1 MSKFMRS
8 MLSMFLAVF
17 MVASLAAIPSS
28 AATPKLSKTSVT
40 ITKGYYTTLSVSGN
54 SGSVKWST
62 GDKSVATVSSKGKVS
77 GKGPGTTY
85 VYAKV
90 DNKTLKCKVTVVA
103 SKITASASSIVLDK
117 KGDTAYVTMTVKG
130 SHSLSKGSTNS
141 AVATAQW
148 SPARFDG
155 NNITIKITAKGAGTA
170 KIKVYNTNYTSCYK
184 YINVTVKNS
193 EPEVVKTDNVIM
205 AYTKDVKVNMGETY
219 DLQIYSTN
227 MNNVTYSASN
237 SNVASVSA
245 GTTSGNY
252 KRYAIKGL
260 AAGTTTIRFYDR
272 SNSSIYVDVTVTVAS
287 NVKYYE
293 FYTVSPA
300 NSKLLYTDQVIE
312 RTDPS
317 TNVKYYMLVPADY
330 DVAKVNSLAA
340 QKFNRY
346 EYYTVYDSVP
356 SRRAS
361 GDTYKSFTHEN
372 SKYNWGTRYILL
384 PSASDDVQYNTAVA
398 KYNGKYDYYTI
409 YNENPTKKD
418 SWDSVEAWNIID
430 KSTGKTVTR
439 YMLVPYGADR
449 DKVNEIINKDQNANP
464 VYKYYTP
471 YSTYPSSIN
480 SSTDTVIIYTKGTS
494 LMYMIVPRNNDQS
507 SITKANDAIY
517 KDTGVYEYNVM
528 YSTKPASYDAET
540 EYYVALPYGNTTYYI
555 LYKLK
560 TTDSSGNEIE
570 TNINNVISS
579 AQNNRADGNK

>member
-8 MLSMFLAVF
+8 IISMFLAVF

-28 AATPKLSKTSVT
+28 AATPKLSKTSVN

-54 SGSVKWST
+54 SGTVKWST

-103 SKITASASSIVLDK
+103 SKFTASASSIVLDK

-148 SPARFDG
+148 SPAKFDG

-184 YINVTVKNS
+184 YINVTVKNP
-193 EPEVVKTDNVIM
+193 EPEPVKTDNVIM
-205 AYTKDVKVNMGETY
+205 AYTKDVKVNLGEAY
-219 DLQIYSTN
+219 DLQVYATN
-227 MNNVTYSASN
+227 MNNVTYSVSN
-237 SNVASVSA
+237 SSIASVTA

-260 AAGTTTIRFYDR
+260 AAGTTTVRFYDR
-272 SNSSIYVDVTVTVAS
+272 SNTKIYVDVAVTVAS

-293 FYTVSPA
+293 LYTVSPA
-300 NSKLLYTDQVIE
+300 NNKLLYTDLVIE
-312 RTDPS
+312 RIDPN
-317 TNVKYYMLVPADY
+317 TNTKYYMLVPASY
-330 DVAKVNSLAA
+330 DVAKVNTIAA

-384 PSASDDVQYNTAVA
+384 PSISDDVQYNTAVA
-398 KYNGKYDYYTI
+398 KYNGKYEYYTI
-409 YNENPTKKD
+409 YNENPTKRD
-418 SWDSVEAWNIID
+418 SWDSVEPWNIID
-430 KSTGKTVTR
+430 RSSGKTVTR
-439 YMLVPYGADR
+439 YMLVPYNADR
-449 DKVNEIINKDQNANP
+449 NRVNDIIKADQDANP
-464 VYKYYTP
+464 VYKQFTP
-471 YSTYPSSIN
+471 YSTYPTNIN
-480 SSTDTVIIYTKGTS
+480 SSTDTVIFYTKGNT
-494 LMYMIVPRNNDQS
+494 LMYMIVPKNSNQND
-507 SITKANDAIY
+507 ITKANDAIY

-528 YSTKPASYDAET
+528 YSSRPTSYDSST
-540 EYYVALPYGNTTYYI
+540 ESYTEVNNYYI
-555 LYKLK
+555 LYK
-560 TTDSSGNEIE
+560 TTDSSGNPVEVG
-570 TNINNVISS
+570 NVV
-579 AQNNRADGNK
+579 ANAFNKLADGIK

>member
-8 MLSMFLAVF
+8 IISMFLAVF
-17 MVASLAAIPSS
+17 MVASLAAVPSS
-28 AATPKLSKTSVT
+28 AATPKLSKTSVN

-54 SGSVKWST
+54 SGTVKWST

-77 GKGPGTTY
+77 GKGHGTTY

-90 DNKTLKCKVTVVA
+90 DGKTLKCKVTVVA

-117 KGDTAYVTMTVKG
+117 AGDTAYVTMTVKG

-141 AVATAQW
+141 AVATAAW

-193 EPEVVKTDNVIM
+193 EPQVTQNNNNVIM
-205 AYTKDVKVNMGETY
+205 AYTKDVKVDIGKTY
-219 DLQIYSTN
+219 DLQIYSSN
-227 MNNVTYSASN
+227 INNVSYNVSN
-237 SNVASVSA
+237 TNVASVSA

-252 KRYAIKGL
+252 KHYTVKGL
-260 AAGTTTIRFYDR
+260 AAGTATVRFYDKTN
-272 SNSSIYVDVTVTVAS
+272 SNIYVDVAVTVAS
-287 NVKYYE
+287 NVQYYE

-317 TNVKYYMLVPADY
+317 TNTKYYMLVPASY
-330 DVAKVNSLAA
+330 DIAKVNTLAA

-356 SRRAS
+356 SRRTS
-361 GDTYKSFTHEN
+361 GDTYKSFVHEN
-372 SKYNWGTRYILL
+372 SQYNWGTRYILL
-384 PSASDDVQYNTAVA
+384 PAASDDVQYNTAVA
-398 KYNGKYDYYTI
+398 KYNGKYEYYTI

-418 SWDSVEAWNIID
+418 SWENVEAWNIID

-439 YMLVPYGADR
+439 YMLVPYNVDRNRVNDIIKADQ
-449 DKVNEIINKDQNANP
+449 DANP
-464 VYKYYTP
+464 VYKQYTP
-471 YSTYPSSIN
+471 YSTYPTNIN
-480 SSTDTVIIYTKGTS
+480 SSTDTVIFYTKGNT
-494 LMYMIVPRNNDQS
+494 LMYMIVPKDSNQND
-507 SITKANDAIY
+507 ITKANDAIY

-528 YSTKPASYDAET
+528 YSSRPTSYDSST
-540 EYYVALPYGNTTYYI
+540 ESYTEVNNYYI
-555 LYKLK
+555 LYK
-560 TTDSSGNEIE
+560 TTDSSGNPVEVG
-570 TNINNVISS
+570 TVVANAFNK
-579 AQNNRADGNK
+579 RADGIK